1 VVAVEVVRVGRQHR
15 DPALVDV
22 RTVQVGRRWRDAR
35 VGVRRIAR
43 ALLDAPAPHA
53 SPCRTGLPLGGSEPV
68 HVPDVRRVGRD
79 ERVPLAHQCLVEQL
93 PQLQLDFKK
102 GHLGVEVQFNN
113 AASLEHTVFKL
124 NTAFRDPRVLAQD
137 LILVGVL
144 VLASKRL
151 KRWGSMDDTVR
162 AFESAEDKLELLR
175 SSVAAPLIV
184 VGLDADDDWPDVSPS
199 FPGTSKGGGKG

>member
-1 VVAVEVVRVGRQHR
+1 
-15 DPALVDV
+15 
-22 RTVQVGRRWRDAR
+22 
-35 VGVRRIAR
+35 
-43 ALLDAPAPHA
+43 
-53 SPCRTGLPLGGSEPV
+53 
-68 HVPDVRRVGRD
+68 
-79 ERVPLAHQCLVEQL
+79 
-93 PQLQLDFKK
+93 LDFKK